1 MIPSELQ
8 ASSFRAF
15 PPESQK
21 FAARQV
27 DLLRRMPVG
36 VLSLLLREIIVYDW
50 KFPAE
55 RKELDRQFTYLR
67 TLSPVQ
73 FDEVLEPFARLRL
86 NPELVR
92 ADWLNAPGVFC
103 EQLSAHLWATHQIDQ
118 FRTAAIDY
126 VQQSSGAPEPLP
138 QQRLGI
144 VVIGRGLAAIGYPL
158 FRKLRP
164 YGVYYKQVNSE
175 NAWNVIHNC
184 IAARAAAHPE
194 PHAHWCID
202 GSKSLRKDS
211 GTTAVSYANLRPLR
225 LRLQSRMQD
234 SFEAGMGPEI
244 QRTML
249 ASLRPGDVG
258 LQDDILNRFQ
268 LKLFTESSGTMLF
281 STMFVQWAA
290 REAWRRAQPLTLLA
304 CFAPRQKEQSMK
316 EMLTEAR
323 TSPALDPEGS
333 LVDSDMGAFY
343 TWLNQQRLSGADRA
357 LFIAWCEE
365 HQEAVAIGPG
375 LQRAT
380 ESTAPLSFESLL
392 G

>member
-1 MIPSELQ
+1 
-8 ASSFRAF
+8 
-15 PPESQK
+15 
-21 FAARQV
+21 
-27 DLLRRMPVG
+27 
-36 VLSLLLREIIVYDW
+36 
-50 KFPAE
+50 
-55 RKELDRQFTYLR
+55 LDRQFTYLR

-126 VQQSSGAPEPLP
+126 VQQSSGTPEPLP

-184 IAARAAAHPE
+184 IASRAAAHPE